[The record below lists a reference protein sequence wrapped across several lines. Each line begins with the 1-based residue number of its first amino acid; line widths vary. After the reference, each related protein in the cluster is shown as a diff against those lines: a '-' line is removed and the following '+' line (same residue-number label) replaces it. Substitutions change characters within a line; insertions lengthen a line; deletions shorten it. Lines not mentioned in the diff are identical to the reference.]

1 MELVI
6 AILAVLS
13 SIGILY
19 YMGKS
24 GFKWGENIDQQD
36 EKDRK

>member
-13 SIGILY
+13 SAGILY

-24 GFKWGENIDQQD
+24 GFKWGENVDQD